1 MTLVSLGM
9 GSDKILVIPVWLSI
23 LLIDDDDSLSNPA
36 DFQCAK
42 TLACTGFKCQLH
54 QCHYESLNTVHDRK
68 ALCSR
73 SSPHR
78 EGAVG
83 VSVTVPET
91 LIHCMAINIRSTIM
105 ALLAGVFPP
114 SYEMSVLQVLRSAIC
129 IVLLQKLWS
138 TLDYFCLLRLSTHN
152 RSLVSFI
159 VVCLLNVRVWL
170 DVDGTFSRLELEL
183 WVSLDLPCESLLC
196 PV

>member
-1 MTLVSLGM
+1 MKVDLQFPEVFKSKLF
-9 GSDKILVIPVWLSI
+9 IWL
-23 LLIDDDDSLSNPA
+23 
-36 DFQCAK
+36 
-42 TLACTGFKCQLH
+42 
-54 QCHYESLNTVHDRK
+54 ESLNTVHDRK
-68 ALCSR
+68 ALCR
-73 SSPHR
+73 RLSPHR
-78 EGAVG
+78 EGAVGASVG

-91 LIHCMAINIRSTIM
+91 LLHCMAINIRSAIM

-114 SYEMSVLQVLRSAIC
+114 SYEMSVLQVWRSAVC

-159 VVCLLNVRVWL
+159 VVCLLNARVWP

-183 WVSLDLPCESLLC
+183 WVSLDLPCEHSHLPLSC
-196 PV
+196 LTI